1 MKKGVEKCVVIPD
14 EFKKVIFDF
23 VGDISN
29 TFPEYQDTL
38 RLFLTANS
46 SGESSADLSKVVTIL
61 YEYCSKVY
69 PERFFDILYKNDK
82 IFDKEDASNANVNTH
97 FLPNID
103 F

>member
-1 MKKGVEKCVVIPD
+1 MKKSVIPD

-29 TFPEYQDTL
+29 TFPEYRETL
-38 RLFLTANS
+38 GSFLEGSTNDS
-46 SGESSADLSKVVTIL
+46 VNVVSIL

-82 IFDKEDASNANVNTH
+82 TK
-97 FLPNID
+97 
-103 F
+103 